1 MKIRGS
7 CHFPVP
13 SLPRWSLEAS
23 NGRERPRKMM
33 GEDGMVTYKINK
45 KRGHH
50 KMIGYPAFKSDRL
63 KKKEKSGKR

>member
-1 MKIRGS
+1 
-7 CHFPVP
+7 
-13 SLPRWSLEAS
+13 
-23 NGRERPRKMM
+23 MM

-63 KKKEKSGKR
+63 KKKKKVERGKKVAGKDQTKRKD